1 MPGVEDG
8 AAIASVRLV
17 PWIALKASLFA
28 QDPQAG
34 GTCSR
39 ASSAWHALVPA
50 EDAEAISSFLRMALE
65 LSTLRAETFPR
76 FEEFPFG
83 EQPKPTV

>member
-8 AAIASVRLV
+8 AAIASVRSV
-17 PWIALKASLFA
+17 TRISLKASLFA
-28 QDPQAG
+28 QDPQTG

-76 FEEFPFG
+76 FEEFPFE
-83 EQPKPTV
+83 EQPDESI